1 MNGFL
6 AIVRHFRAKDW
17 VCISFAFI
25 LTVAQVYL
33 DLKVPEYMASITD
46 TLLENGGPS
55 EVMNEAVGMVS
66 CAVLSLIVGMGITLV
81 IGVISSSYSMYLRR
95 MQFDRVQS
103 FSMEEMGRFSTH
115 SLITR
120 STNDIKQIQDF
131 IGLSLESMMR
141 APILAIWALIK
152 ISGSNFTW
160 TAVTSVAVVLMLA
173 LVMSVLRKTI
183 PGFKMVQKL
192 TDGIN
197 RASSELVEGV
207 RVIRAYNAEEYE
219 GRRFTDANGKLVD
232 NNLRVHRAMSYNV
245 PFNGLI
251 RNCLNMSI
259 YWTGAFIICGT
270 ASYEVRLELF
280 SDMIV
285 FSTYALMILNSF
297 RTLTQLFNIMPRAS
311 VAAQRINEVMDTA
324 PTVVDGPR
332 KHSGTP
338 GSLVFDNVS
347 FRYPGTNNDSLTGI
361 SFSVERG
368 QTLSIIG
375 STGSGKT
382 TLANLIPRFYDPTSG
397 SVMLD
402 GVDIREYS
410 LESLRRN
417 IGFVSQTNSMLSG
430 TVRENIHYGMDAE
443 VSDDVTWGALS
454 IAHGDGF
461 VEDMG
466 GLDSNIVERGRNLSG
481 GQKQRIA
488 IARAVA
494 RDPGVFVF
502 DDSFSALD
510 FKTDSG
516 IRRSLRERTSDAIVV
531 IIAQRIGT
539 VMDSDKI
546 IVLDGGRIVGM
557 GTHDELLEDCE
568 VYREIADSQLGVD
581 C

>member
-6 AIVRHFRAKDW
+6 AIVRHFRTKDW
-17 VCISFAFI
+17 ACISFAFI

-160 TAVTSVAVVLMLA
+160 TAVTSVAVVLMLV
-173 LVMSVLRKTI
+173 LVMSVLRRTI

-270 ASYEVRLELF
+270 ASYEIRLELF

-332 KHSGTP
+332 KQSGTP
-338 GSLVFDNVS
+338 GSLVFENVS

-443 VSDDVTWGALS
+443 ISDDVTWGALS

>member
-17 VCISFAFI
+17 ACISFAFI

-160 TAVTSVAVVLMLA
+160 TAVTSVAVVLMLV

-332 KHSGTP
+332 KHSEIP

-516 IRRSLRERTSDAIVV
+516 IRKSLRERTSDAIVV

>member
-46 TLLENGGPS
+46 TLLDNGGPS

-160 TAVTSVAVVLMLA
+160 TAVTSVAVVLMLV

-443 VSDDVTWGALS
+443 ISDDVTWGALS

-546 IVLDGGRIVGM
+546 IVLDGGHIVGM

>member
-103 FSMEEMGRFSTH
+103 FTMEEMGRFSTH

-430 TVRENIHYGMDAE
+430 TVRENIHYGMDAKI
-443 VSDDVTWGALS
+443 SDDVTWGALS

-581 C
+581 Y

>member
-46 TLLENGGPS
+46 TLLDNGGPS

-160 TAVTSVAVVLMLA
+160 TAVTSVAVVLMLV

-443 VSDDVTWGALS
+443 ISDDVTWGALS

>member
-270 ASYEVRLELF
+270 ASYEVKLELF

-443 VSDDVTWGALS
+443 ISDDVTWGALS

>member
-1 MNGFL
+1 MTGFL

-46 TLLENGGPS
+46 TLLDNGGPS

-160 TAVTSVAVVLMLA
+160 TAVTSVAVVLMLV

-443 VSDDVTWGALS
+443 ISDDVTWGALS

>member
-17 VCISFAFI
+17 TCISFAFI

-46 TLLENGGPS
+46 TLLDNGGPS

-160 TAVTSVAVVLMLA
+160 TAVTSVAVVLMLV

-443 VSDDVTWGALS
+443 ISDDVTWGALS